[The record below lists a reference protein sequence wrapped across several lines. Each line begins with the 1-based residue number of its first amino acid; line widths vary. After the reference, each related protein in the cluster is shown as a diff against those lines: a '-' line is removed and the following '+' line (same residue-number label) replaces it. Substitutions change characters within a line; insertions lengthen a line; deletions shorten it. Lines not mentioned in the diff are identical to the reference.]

1 MRSTLSVICL
11 LGLLIS
17 FVCAAP
23 APNTIQKRS
32 FKVERVRNAAYA
44 GHNTPKQLMKA
55 HLKYGVRPPQNLVA
69 HLNAQEVA
77 RLEAITQSKR
87 RRVHKHGNGSGNTA
101 GNGNAAGNSNA
112 ASNSNAAG
120 SGNRNGNKNSNATG
134 NSNANANGKAN
145 GTSTATIDNGNS
157 TTGATTSTTSSTNST
172 STNST
177 STHSTSTNSTS
188 TNTTAAAAIGSGVGI
203 VINTPTSGDVEYLS
217 PVSIGGQTLNMD
229 FDTGSSDLWV
239 FNTGLSAAQSKG
251 HTLFDSTKS
260 TTFTKLTG
268 QTFSISYGD
277 GSAVSGTVGT
287 DVVNIGGASV
297 AKQAVELAT
306 QVSSSF
312 VADTASNGLVG
323 LAFSKLNTV
332 KPKRQKTFFDN
343 VQNSLAAP
351 VFTANLRHDAAG
363 SYEFGTIDSTQFN
376 GTMHFAA
383 VNTSQGFWQ
392 FSSSK
397 FAIGNGAVQ
406 TGGAGQA
413 IADTGTTLLLA
424 SDKIVTAYYSSVT
437 GAQNNQQAGGITV
450 PCNANLP
457 DLHLDVGGNMA
468 TVRGTDI
475 MFEQVTGN
483 TCFGG
488 LQAIEGDLMIFGDVF
503 FKSNFV
509 AFNLGNNTVGFA
521 SHA

>member
-1 MRSTLSVICL
+1 MRS
-11 LGLLIS
+11 
-17 FVCAAP
+17 A
-23 APNTIQKRS
+23 KRS

-69 HLNAQEVA
+69 RLNAQEVT

-87 RRVHKHGNGSGNTA
+87 IRGHKHGNGSGKA
-101 GNGNAAGNSNA
+101 VGNGNG
-112 ASNSNAAG
+112 
-120 SGNRNGNKNSNATG
+120 NGNG
-134 NSNANANGKAN
+134 NNNANANGKAN
-145 GTSTATIDNGNS
+145 SSSTATIDNGNS
-157 TTGATTSTTSSTNST
+157 TTGATTSTTS
-172 STNST
+172 
-177 STHSTSTNSTS
+177 TNSTS
-188 TNTTAAAAIGSGVGI
+188 TNTAVAAAVGSGVGI
-203 VINTPTSGDVEYLS
+203 VTNTPTSGDVEYLS

-239 FNTGLSAAQSKG
+239 FNTGLSAAQSRG

-260 TTFTKLTG
+260 TTFTELTG

-312 VADTASNGLVG
+312 VSDTASNGLVG

-332 KPKRQKTFFDN
+332 KPTQQKTFFDN
-343 VQNSLAAP
+343 VQESLASP
-351 VFTANLRHDAAG
+351 VFTANLRHGAAG

-406 TGGAGQA
+406 TSGAGQA

-437 GAQNNQQAGGITV
+437 GAQNNQMAGGITV
-450 PCNANLP
+450 PCNADLP

-488 LQAIEGDLMIFGDVF
+488 LQAIDSDLMIFGDVF